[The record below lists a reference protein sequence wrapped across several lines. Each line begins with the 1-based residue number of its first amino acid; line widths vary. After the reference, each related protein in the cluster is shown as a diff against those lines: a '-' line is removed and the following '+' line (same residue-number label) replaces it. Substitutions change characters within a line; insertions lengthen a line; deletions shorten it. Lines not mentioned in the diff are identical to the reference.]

1 MDSERTS
8 QSEPPAQ
15 SCGADVRGDSVT
27 PKDLR
32 VRIAEQQLTILWND
46 GKEGDYS
53 LGELRRRCPCAA
65 CRTDRESHNTNPLR
79 ILNSDPTNIRVTHAE
94 LVGNYALRFRWS
106 DGHDAGIFDF
116 RFLRSLGPS

>member
-8 QSEPPAQ
+8 QSEPPTQ
-15 SCGADVRGDSVT
+15 SYGADVGCDSAT

-32 VRIAEQQLTILWND
+32 VRIAEQRLTILWKD
-46 GKEGDYS
+46 GKESDYS

-65 CRTDRESHNTNPLR
+65 CRADRESQNTDPLR
-79 ILNSDPTNIRVTHAE
+79 ILKSDPTDIRVTHAE
-94 LVGNYALRFRWS
+94 LVGNYAIRFRWS

-116 RFLRSLGPS
+116 RLLRSNGPS